1 MAVEV
6 LLLTVLLAV
15 DSRQEP
21 VLTKGVLRRYVC
33 CCVVALKDVSE
44 RVVPSNLVVL
54 ITLTVRWAVL
64 HDTRDKLVDRADGC
78 WVGELLLILIAVVFH
93 GLRHTVVVEPV
104 ARLEGVL

>member
-1 MAVEV
+1 M

-44 RVVPSNLVVL
+44 REVPSNLIVL

-64 HDTRDKLVDRADGC
+64 HDTGDKLVDRADGC

-93 GLRHTVVVEPV
+93 GLCHTVVVEPV

>member
-1 MAVEV
+1 M

-21 VLTKGVLRRYVC
+21 VLTKGVLRRYVY
-33 CCVVALKDVSE
+33 CCVVALKDVSK
-44 RVVPSNLVVL
+44 RVVPSNLIVL
-54 ITLTVRWAVL
+54 VTLTVRWTVL
-64 HDTRDKLVDRADGC
+64 HDTGDKLVDRADGC

-93 GLRHTVVVEPV
+93 GRRHTAVVEPV

>member
-1 MAVEV
+1 M

-64 HDTRDKLVDRADGC
+64 HDTGDKLVDRGDGC

-93 GLRHTVVVEPV
+93 GLCHTVVVEPV

>member
-1 MAVEV
+1 MTVEV
-6 LLLTVLLAV
+6 LLLTVLLAI

-21 VLTKGVLRRYVC
+21 VLAKGVLRRYVC

-44 RVVPSNLVVL
+44 REVPSNLIVL

-64 HDTRDKLVDRADGC
+64 HDTGDKLVDRADGR
-78 WVGELLLILIAVVFH
+78 WVRELLLILIAVVFH

-104 ARLEGVL
+104 ARLESVL